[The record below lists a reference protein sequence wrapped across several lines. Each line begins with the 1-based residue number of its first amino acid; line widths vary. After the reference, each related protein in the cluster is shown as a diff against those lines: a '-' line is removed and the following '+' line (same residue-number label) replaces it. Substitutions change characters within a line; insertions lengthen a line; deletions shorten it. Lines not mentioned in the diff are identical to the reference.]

1 MVSRRAQSK
10 RRGRKTNR
18 RRSLKGGFLCGPA
31 CISGLFPFVAG
42 AAGAAG
48 AAGGV
53 GFFASK
59 TMNSQNVSRKGFEY
73 EGEKSH
79 NKGGKTSKSKVRIEL
94 VKGKGTGKGK
104 GMESKGKGKNSKGKK
119 SKKTKKA
126 TSETWI
132 LKKNNV
138 VKKTFHDKKKGVMA
152 YNKLIEACES
162 KGYDKC

>member
-10 RRGRKTNR
+10 RRGQTTNR

-31 CISGLFPFVAG
+31 CIPGLFPFVAG
-42 AAGAAG
+42 
-48 AAGGV
+48 AGGV

-59 TMNSQNVSRKGFEY
+59 TMNSQNISRKGFVY

-94 VKGKGTGKGK
+94 VKGKGTGKGT
-104 GMESKGKGKNSKGKK
+104 GKGKNSKGKNSK
-119 SKKTKKA
+119 GKNSKKTKKV

-138 VKKTFHDKKKGVMA
+138 VKKTFHNMKKGVMA

>member
-31 CISGLFPFVAG
+31 CIPGLFPFV
-42 AAGAAG
+42 AGAAG

-94 VKGKGTGKGK
+94 VKGK
-104 GMESKGKGKNSKGKK
+104 SKKSKGKNSKGKNSK
-119 SKKTKKA
+119 GKSKGKNSKKTKKV

-138 VKKTFHDKKKGVMA
+138 VKKTFHNMKKGVMA

>member
-10 RRGRKTNR
+10 RRVRTTNR

-31 CISGLFPFVAG
+31 CIPGLFPFVAG
-42 AAGAAG
+42 AG
-48 AAGGV
+48 AGGV

-59 TMNSQNVSRKGFEY
+59 TMNSQNISRKGFVY

-79 NKGGKTSKSKVRIEL
+79 NKGGTTSKSKVRIEL
-94 VKGKGTGKGK
+94 VKGKGTGKGTDK
-104 GMESKGKGKNSKGKK
+104 GTGKGKKSK
-119 SKKTKKA
+119 SKKTKKV

-138 VKKTFHDKKKGVMA
+138 VKKTFHNMKKGVMA

>member
-1 MVSRRAQSK
+1 MVSRRSQSK
-10 RRGRKTNR
+10 RRGQKTNR

-31 CISGLFPFVAG
+31 CIPGLFPLVAG
-42 AAGAAG
+42 AAG
-48 AAGGV
+48 AGGV

-73 EGEKSH
+73 KGEKGH
-79 NKGGKTSKSKVRIEL
+79 NKNGKTSKSKVRIEL
-94 VKGKGTGKGK
+94 VKGKGKKGKGK
-104 GMESKGKGKNSKGKK
+104 GKGKK
-119 SKKTKKA
+119 SKKTKKV